1 MKITDELVLEFER
14 ADFGVDDLTHLGQM
28 TMINNILRKEMLKWV
43 EFRGETDDGGYEVL
57 KCPPHNY
64 PTHRVRLMP
73 PQKIQQ
79 KECAHEII
87 QLDWET
93 RPIEDVFGDPPVMAY
108 RTVTK
113 SERIRCKKCGKT
125 LRPKGGWE
133 VV

>member
-14 ADFGVDDLTHLGQM
+14 ADFGVDELTHLGQM
-28 TMINNILRKEMLKWV
+28 VMINGILRKEMLKWV

-79 KECAHEII
+79 KECKHYEVQIYDLQMGNPAFRC
-87 QLDWET
+87 L
-93 RPIEDVFGDPPVMAY
+93 
-108 RTVTK
+108 
-113 SERIRCKKCGKT
+113 SCKKPVQ
-125 LRPKGGWE
+125 PKNGWE
-133 VV
+133 AV